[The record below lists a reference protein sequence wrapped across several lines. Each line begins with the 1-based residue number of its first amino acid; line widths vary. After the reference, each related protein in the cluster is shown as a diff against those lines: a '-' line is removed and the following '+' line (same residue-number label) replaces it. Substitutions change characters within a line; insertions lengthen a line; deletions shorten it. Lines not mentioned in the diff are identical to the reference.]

1 MDAKKH
7 TFIQALKESFG
18 NITKA
23 CESVGISRGC
33 YYKWLDSDEEFK
45 ESSLNIDEYVVDMV
59 ENELLKQI
67 RDGSTAGTI
76 FYLKTKGKHRGYVE
90 KQEIDHTSAGEKL
103 DTSTK
108 IVFSKGSKKS

>member
-1 MDAKKH
+1 MDAKKE
-7 TFIQALKESFG
+7 TFIKTLKESFG
-18 NITKA
+18 NISKA
-23 CESVGISRGC
+23 CSVIGISRTC

-45 ESSLNIDEYVVDMV
+45 DSVSNISEYIVDEV

-90 KQEIDHTSAGEKL
+90 KQEVDMNAKVESVNLKDL
-103 DTSTK
+103 VKFD
-108 IVFSKGSKKS
+108 